1 MQTSI
6 CFLISSIPPFID
18 TDREDNSM
26 CNPTGAPLPTDFQDV
41 ELGETSSVVSGAEES
56 TQPLMKPRSSSAS
69 VASVTSTQSTP
80 FEAKHH
86 DKHDA
91 GLGSAI
97 LDKLHPT
104 HQMVILTF
112 LMFLFFG
119 MHNILQEAIVNL
131 LSDSST
137 LKSNSTLMLGYAEVV
152 GVLTFS
158 FLERMHCTKEG
169 GWTRVAP
176 LSAYPLLTACLFAS
190 SSLSN
195 LSLGFINFP
204 TKVGK

>member
-1 MQTSI
+1 M
-6 CFLISSIPPFID
+6 PPFID
-18 TDREDNSM
+18 TDIEDNSTNSM

-41 ELGETSSVVSGAEES
+41 ELGVTSSVVSGAEES
-56 TQPLMKPRSSSAS
+56 TQPLMKPPRSSSAS
-69 VASVTSTQSTP
+69 VTSVTSTQSTP

-104 HQMVILTF
+104 QQMVILTF

-137 LKSNSTLMLGYAEVV
+137 LKSNSTLMLGYAEVI

-158 FLERMHCTKEG
+158 FLERTHCTKEG